1 MRGRL
6 PGLVELD
13 AGNPGPLTGAGNRT
27 WLLTGAVATLIDA
40 GVGRPAHL
48 DALQAALEAAGE
60 RLRQVLVSHAHPDHA
75 SGAAALASRWP
86 EARFRKCPWPERDR
100 LYPVRWQALAD
111 GDTVEAGDLR
121 LEVVHTPG
129 HAPDHLCFWHA
140 PSRTLFGADLLIEGG
155 TVVVP
160 GTGGG
165 DLSAYL
171 RSLARVAALS
181 PTCVLPAHGPTI
193 EDPLGVIERYSAHRA
208 RREEA
213 ILQAIAGGAADVDA
227 VVAAVYPGLAGTLQR
242 AATESAHAHIRKLRD
257 EGRVRDRAGRLLL
270 APRAEA

>member
-1 MRGRL
+1 MRARL
-6 PGLVELD
+6 PGLVELE

-27 WLLTGAVATLIDA
+27 WLLTGAVPTLIDA
-40 GVGRPAHL
+40 GVGRRSHL
-48 DALQAALEAAGE
+48 DALEAALGAAGA
-60 RLRQVLVSHAHPDHA
+60 RLQQVLVSHAHPDHA

-86 EARFRKCPWPERDR
+86 QARFRKCPWPERDR
-100 LYPVRWQALAD
+100 LYAVPWQALAD
-111 GDTVEAGDLR
+111 GDTVEAGDVR

-171 RSLARVAALS
+171 QSLARVAALA
-181 PTCVLPAHGPTI
+181 PARVLPAHGPTI
-193 EDPLGVIERYSAHRA
+193 EDPVGLIERYSAHRA
-208 RREEA
+208 RREKA

-227 VVAAVYPGLAGTLQR
+227 VVEAVYPGLAGPLQR
-242 AATESAHAHIRKLRD
+242 AATESAHAHIRKLCD
-257 EGRVRDRAGRLLL
+257 EGRVRSRAGRLLV